1 MGENQGMIWIILG
14 VIVVAGVLM
23 ILGNTM
29 GNAIEGTATDIASSA
44 DVALGDEN

>member
-14 VIVVAGVLM
+14 VIVVAGVLL

-29 GNAIEGTATDIASSA
+29 GNAIDGTAAAVAEQAGVEKAS
-44 DVALGDEN
+44 